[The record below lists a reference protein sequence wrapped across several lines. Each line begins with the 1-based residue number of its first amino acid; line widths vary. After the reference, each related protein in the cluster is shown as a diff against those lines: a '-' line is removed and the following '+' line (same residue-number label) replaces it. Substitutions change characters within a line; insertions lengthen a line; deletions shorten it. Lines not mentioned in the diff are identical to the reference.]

1 MPSSARPDP
10 ARMDCT
16 GSLVLPAQQSGPAGL
31 RFWLVAGALGT
42 PAVRK
47 CLGVLASLAA
57 RARIWVTAGLA
68 GPGDGHRLTAVAVLP
83 AAAGTR
89 QDTGSALTACDPAR
103 SLAPVLEAI
112 PIAVSCEQLAPCG
125 AAGIRVGALAAGP
138 RPAARRGPVPAMP
151 DSRRA

>member
-1 MPSSARPDP
+1 MPFSARPDP
-10 ARMDCT
+10 ARMDDAD
-16 GSLVLPAQQSGPAGL
+16 SHALPARESDPAGL
-31 RFWLVAGALGT
+31 RSGLVAGALGT
-42 PAVRK
+42 PAVGKFR
-47 CLGVLASLAA
+47 GVLASRAA
-57 RARIWVTAGLA
+57 RARIWVTADLA
-68 GPGDGHRLTAVAVLP
+68 GLDDGHRLTAVAVLP

-112 PIAVSCEQLAPCG
+112 PIAVTCEQLAPCG